1 MQARRAVRRAASSEA
16 QFRAVTDR
24 VLGAQP
30 VLSYRGAADPTVARY
45 AGGWVAIS
53 TGPGAPRAQAPQPG
67 GPWQNIPS
75 ALIVQPSWA
84 ISGRYWASDLV
95 QVNGLWLLYFS
106 AEVAG
111 LGLDGRCIGVA
122 TATDPTE
129 AFVPDERPL
138 VCPRQAVAPPAYDKL
153 KRRGRDMPK
162 GGVIDPDLFQDKRGH
177 QYLLY
182 RTQGTPSSIRMVEL
196 PGSGLPAGHARSTE
210 LVRRGGVIEN
220 PTLVR
225 RGRQYVLITSEG
237 EFGECSYKTT
247 FRRSAKLTDWSKAK
261 RQVLVDTKKSGLC
274 GPGGADLGRGLSG
287 EPLLFFHAWTCPEL
301 AGNCPGGHNYDRDNL
316 YDARRSLFA
325 GVLRFTSRQS
335 PRIAPTSRRSC
346 RRRLRRP
353 PRRRRPTPTD
363 DRAEAP
369 ATAERVQRPSSEWRR
384 VVSRRDA
391 SARGLGRPRS
401 PCVALVAAERLL
413 GDVGLGVDERVVADP
428 ADDALAGAHEVG
440 QLHAGAEDPVD
451 VHVVRRVAAAGV
463 AAAVG
468 GLEVGAAHDRAERPR
483 PGRCSRR

>member
-1 MQARRAVRRAASSEA
+1 MHISLVRKTSVSAVAATGLVLALAMTLVITLVASGSPGTAAERGPRSKAGPHAPKAKAQNPGPVGAGPLKAGARQDPAAGRACAPRTAARGSGP
-16 QFRAVTDR
+16 FTDR

-30 VLSYRGAADPTVARY
+30 VLSYRGVADPTVARY
-45 AGGWVAIS
+45 AGGWVAVS
-53 TGPGAPRAQAPQPG
+53 TGPGAPRAVAPQPG

-75 ALIVQPSWA
+75 ALTVQPSWA

-95 QVNGLWLLYFS
+95 EVNGLWLLYFS

-122 TATDPTE
+122 TATDPTG

-138 VCPRQAVAPPAYDKL
+138 VCPRQAAAPSAYDKI
-153 KRRGRDMPK
+153 KRRDRNMPK
-162 GGVIDPDLFQDKRGH
+162 GGVIDPDFFKDRRGH

-196 PGSGLPAGHARSTE
+196 PRSGRPEGKARSTE

-220 PTLVR
+220 PTMVR
-225 RGRQYVLITSEG
+225 RGRQYVLVTSEG

-247 FRRSAKLTDWSKAK
+247 FRRSAKLTDWSRAK

-274 GPGGADLGRGLSG
+274 GAGGADLGRGPSG

-301 AGNCPGGHNYDRDNL
+301 GGNCPGGHNYDRENL

-335 PRIAPTSRRSC
+335 PRISAYVAPI
-346 RRRLRRP
+346 LP
-353 PRRRRPTPTD
+353 PPPPPPAADGRRRPRRPRRPRRCSPT
-363 DRAEAP
+363 A
-369 ATAERVQRPSSEWRR
+369 
-384 VVSRRDA
+384 A
-391 SARGLGRPRS
+391 SAQR
-401 PCVALVAAERLL
+401 
-413 GDVGLGVDERVVADP
+413 
-428 ADDALAGAHEVG
+428 
-440 QLHAGAEDPVD
+440 
-451 VHVVRRVAAAGV
+451 
-463 AAAVG
+463 
-468 GLEVGAAHDRAERPR
+468 
-483 PGRCSRR
+483 